1 MPRAYG
7 SSIVAF
13 AALIAGSLVFL
24 LVSSGTALH
33 QLAIGIMLA
42 SLTLAITLA
51 LLEMCWNLALHV
63 AGSGKRY

>member
-1 MPRAYG
+1 MPREYG

-13 AALIAGSLVFL
+13 AALIAGSLVFF
-24 LVSSGTALH
+24 LVSSGSALH

-51 LLEMCWNLALHV
+51 LLEICWNLALHV
-63 AGSGKRY
+63 AGNRF